1 MNEYN
6 IYYILYK
13 NQDQKKVEF
22 PFENSIVGGDTMMNI
37 QINDKVII
45 KSSCNSKGQSGFVID
60 TYNVGTQKYVMVQL
74 KDRKQG
80 YNVLSVEKIESEDN
94 KMTGFSKVAIVN
106 LVEDYSKKDYGFA
119 LYDED
124 INEIVKYDTSHP
136 LYVVVNARGKDNR
149 ILGILKEIK
158 TVEEYGKSVTAQ
170 VIGVVNMNAYNARI
184 DEENRLKEI
193 AKQKASIEKEL
204 KSEIEKMNN
213 IALYEKM
220 AKEHP
225 ENPRLA
231 ELVNA
236 LKELGE

>member
-1 MNEYN
+1 MR
-6 IYYILYK
+6 
-13 NQDQKKVEF
+13 
-22 PFENSIVGGDTMMNI
+22 NI

-45 KSSCNSKGQSGFVID
+45 KSSCNSRGQTGFVID

-74 KDRKQG
+74 KNRKQG
-80 YNVLSVEKIESEDN
+80 YNVLSVEKVESEDN

-119 LYDED
+119 LYEDEW
-124 INEIVKYDTSHP
+124 NLIVDKDPSKHP
-136 LYVVVNARGKDNR
+136 VYVVVNARGKDNR
-149 ILGILKEIK
+149 VLGIIKELM
-158 TVEEYGKSVTAQ
+158 TVEEYGKNVTAQ
-170 VIGVVNMNAYNARI
+170 VIGVVNMDGYNARI

-193 AKQKASIEKEL
+193 AKQKASIENEL
-204 KSEIEKMNN
+204 KSEIDKMNN

>member
-1 MNEYN
+1 MRN
-6 IYYILYK
+6 
-13 NQDQKKVEF
+13 V
-22 PFENSIVGGDTMMNI
+22 

-45 KSSCNSKGQSGFVID
+45 KSSCNSKGQTGFVID

-80 YNVLSVEKIESEDN
+80 YNVLSVEKVESEDN
-94 KMTGFSKVAIVN
+94 KMTGFEQIAIVN

-119 LYDED
+119 LYEDEWKLIAEKD
-124 INEIVKYDTSHP
+124 PSKHP
-136 LYVVVNARGKDNR
+136 VYVVVNARGKDNR
-149 ILGILKEIK
+149 VLGILKEVK
-158 TVEEYGKSVTAQ
+158 SVEAYGKGVTAQ
-170 VIGVVNMNAYNARI
+170 VVGVVNMNAYNARI
-184 DEENRLKEI
+184 DEENRQKEI

-204 KSEIEKMNN
+204 KSEIDKMNN

>member
-1 MNEYN
+1 MSNDYDK
-6 IYYILYK
+6 Y
-13 NQDQKKVEF
+13 QDQRVKVIYNKRKYKE
-22 PFENSIVGGDTMMNI
+22 ENIVGRYGQVIKTTGDSI
-37 QINDKVII
+37 AVQIDGMYNAA
-45 KSSCNSKGQSGFVID
+45 SSNGLYWFSRSELDIVSD
-60 TYNVGTQKYVMVQL
+60 
-74 KDRKQG
+74 
-80 YNVLSVEKIESEDN
+80 ESEDN
-94 KMTGFSKVAIVN
+94 KMTGFNKVAIVN
-106 LVEDYSKKDYGFA
+106 LVDDYNKKDYGFA

-124 INEIVKYDTSHP
+124 INEIVKYDTNHP
-136 LYVVVNARGKDNR
+136 VYVVVNARGKDNR
-149 ILGILKEIK
+149 VLGILKEIK
-158 TVEEYGKSVTAQ
+158 AVEEYGKSVTAQ
-170 VIGVVNMNAYNARI
+170 VVGVVNTDGYNARV

-204 KSEIEKMNN
+204 KSEIDKMNN

>member
-1 MNEYN
+1 MR
-6 IYYILYK
+6 
-13 NQDQKKVEF
+13 
-22 PFENSIVGGDTMMNI
+22 NI

-45 KSSCNSKGQSGFVID
+45 KSSCNSRGQTGIVID

-80 YNVLSVEKIESEDN
+80 YNVLSVEKVESEDN

-106 LVEDYSKKDYGFA
+106 FVDDYNKKDYGFA

-124 INEIVKYDTSHP
+124 INEIIKYDTNHP
-136 LYVVVNARGKDNR
+136 LYLIVNARGKDNR
-149 ILGILKEIK
+149 VLGILKEIK
-158 TVEEYGKSVTAQ
+158 TVEEYGKGVTAQ
-170 VIGVVNMNAYNARI
+170 VVGVVNMNAYNARI
-184 DEENRLKEI
+184 DEENRQKEI

-204 KSEIEKMNN
+204 KSEIDKMNN

>member
-1 MNEYN
+1 MR
-6 IYYILYK
+6 
-13 NQDQKKVEF
+13 
-22 PFENSIVGGDTMMNI
+22 NI

-45 KSSCNSKGQSGFVID
+45 KSSCNSKGQTGFVID

-74 KDRKQG
+74 KNRKQG
-80 YNVLSVEKIESEDN
+80 YNVLSVEKVESEDN
-94 KMTGFSKVAIVN
+94 KMTGFEQVAIVN
-106 LVEDYSKKDYGFA
+106 LVDDYSKKDYGFA
-119 LYDED
+119 LYE
-124 INEIVKYDTSHP
+124 NEWNLIVEKDPSKHP
-136 LYVVVNARGKDNR
+136 VYVVVNARGKDNR
-149 ILGILKEIK
+149 VLGIVKELM
-158 TVEEYGKSVTAQ
+158 TVEEYGKNVTAQ
-170 VIGVVNMNAYNARI
+170 VVGVVNMDGYNARI

-204 KSEIEKMNN
+204 KSEIDKMNN

-225 ENPRLA
+225 ENPRLS

>member
-1 MNEYN
+1 
-6 IYYILYK
+6 
-13 NQDQKKVEF
+13 
-22 PFENSIVGGDTMMNI
+22 
-37 QINDKVII
+37 
-45 KSSCNSKGQSGFVID
+45 
-60 TYNVGTQKYVMVQL
+60 
-74 KDRKQG
+74 
-80 YNVLSVEKIESEDN
+80 
-94 KMTGFSKVAIVN
+94 MTGFSKVAIVN
-106 LVEDYSKKDYGFA
+106 LVDDYNKKDYGFA

-124 INEIVKYDTSHP
+124 INEIVKYDTNHP
-136 LYVVVNARGKDNR
+136 LYLIVNARGKDNR
-149 ILGILKEIK
+149 VLGILKEIK
-158 TVEEYGKSVTAQ
+158 TVEEYGKGVTAQ
-170 VIGVVNMNAYNARI
+170 VVGVVNMNAYNARI
-184 DEENRLKEI
+184 DEENRQKEI

>member
-1 MNEYN
+1 MYN
-6 IYYILYK
+6 AASSNGLYWFSRS
-13 NQDQKKVEF
+13 EL
-22 PFENSIVGGDTMMNI
+22 NI
-37 QINDKVII
+37 IRD
-45 KSSCNSKGQSGFVID
+45 
-60 TYNVGTQKYVMVQL
+60 
-74 KDRKQG
+74 
-80 YNVLSVEKIESEDN
+80 ESEDN
-94 KMTGFSKVAIVN
+94 KMTGFEQVAIVN

-119 LYDED
+119 LYE
-124 INEIVKYDTSHP
+124 NEWNLIVEKDPSKHP
-136 LYVVVNARGKDNR
+136 VYVVVNARGKDNR
-149 ILGILKEIK
+149 VLGIVKELM
-158 TVEEYGKSVTAQ
+158 TVEEYGKNVTAQ
-170 VIGVVNMNAYNARI
+170 VVGVVNMDGYNARI

-204 KSEIEKMNN
+204 KSEIDKMNN

>member
-1 MNEYN
+1 MSKIYDYEEYQ
-6 IYYILYK
+6 
-13 NQDQKKVEF
+13 NQRVKVTYTNKRKYRE
-22 PFENSIVGGDTMMNI
+22 ENIVGLYGQVIKTTSRSIAVQIDGMYNTASFNGLYWFERSELNI
-37 QINDKVII
+37 VRD
-45 KSSCNSKGQSGFVID
+45 
-60 TYNVGTQKYVMVQL
+60 
-74 KDRKQG
+74 
-80 YNVLSVEKIESEDN
+80 ESEDN
-94 KMTGFSKVAIVN
+94 KMTEFSKVAIVN
-106 LVEDYSKKDYGFA
+106 LVDDYNQKDYGFA

-124 INEIVKYDTSHP
+124 INEIVKYDTKHP
-136 LYVVVNARGKDNR
+136 LYLIVNARGKDNKV
-149 ILGILKEIK
+149 LGILKEIK
-158 TVEEYGKSVTAQ
+158 TVEEYGKGVIAQ
-170 VIGVVNMNAYNARI
+170 VVGVVNMNAYNARI

-204 KSEIEKMNN
+204 KSEIDKMNN

>member
-1 MNEYN
+1 MR
-6 IYYILYK
+6 
-13 NQDQKKVEF
+13 
-22 PFENSIVGGDTMMNI
+22 NI

-45 KSSCNSKGQSGFVID
+45 KSSCNSKGQTGFVID

-80 YNVLSVEKIESEDN
+80 YNVLSVEKVESEDN
-94 KMTGFSKVAIVN
+94 KMTGFEQIAIVN

-119 LYDED
+119 LYEDEWKL
-124 INEIVKYDTSHP
+124 IVEKDPSKHP
-136 LYVVVNARGKDNR
+136 VYVVVNARGKDNR
-149 ILGILKEIK
+149 VLGILKEVK
-158 TVEEYGKSVTAQ
+158 SVEAYGKGVTAQ
-170 VIGVVNMNAYNARI
+170 VVGVVNMNAYNARI
-184 DEENRLKEI
+184 DEENRQKEI

-204 KSEIEKMNN
+204 KSEIDKMNN

>member
-1 MNEYN
+1 MR
-6 IYYILYK
+6 
-13 NQDQKKVEF
+13 
-22 PFENSIVGGDTMMNI
+22 NI

-45 KSSCNSKGQSGFVID
+45 KSSCNSKGQTGLVID
-60 TYNVGTQKYVMVQL
+60 TYNGGTQKYVMVQL
-74 KDRKQG
+74 KNRKQG
-80 YNVLSVEKIESEDN
+80 YNVLSVEKVESEDN
-94 KMTGFSKVAIVN
+94 KMTGFSKVAIVK
-106 LVEDYSKKDYGFA
+106 LVDDYNQKDYGFA

-124 INEIVKYDTSHP
+124 INEIGKHDTNHP
-136 LYVVVNARGKDNR
+136 LYLIVNAKGKDNR
-149 ILGILKEIK
+149 VLGILKEIK
-158 TVEEYGKSVTAQ
+158 TVEEYGKGVTAQ
-170 VIGVVNMNAYNARI
+170 VVGVVNMNAYNARI
-184 DEENRLKEI
+184 DEENRQKEI

>member
-1 MNEYN
+1 MSKIYDYNEY
-6 IYYILYK
+6 
-13 NQDQKKVEF
+13 QDQRVKVIYTSKRQYRK
-22 PFENSIVGGDTMMNI
+22 ENIVGRYGQVVKTTSDSIAVQIDGMYNTASSNGLYWFSRSELNI
-37 QINDKVII
+37 MRD
-45 KSSCNSKGQSGFVID
+45 
-60 TYNVGTQKYVMVQL
+60 
-74 KDRKQG
+74 
-80 YNVLSVEKIESEDN
+80 ESEDN

-106 LVEDYSKKDYGFA
+106 LVDDYNQKDYGFA

-124 INEIVKYDTSHP
+124 INEIVKYDTNNP
-136 LYVVVNARGKDNR
+136 LYLIVNARGKDNR
-149 ILGILKEIK
+149 VLGILKEIK
-158 TVEEYGKSVTAQ
+158 TVEDYGKGVTAQ
-170 VIGVVNMNAYNARI
+170 VVGVVNMNAYNARI

>member
-1 MNEYN
+1 MSEIYDYNEY
-6 IYYILYK
+6 
-13 NQDQKKVEF
+13 QDQRVKVTYTDKRKYRE
-22 PFENSIVGGDTMMNI
+22 ENIVGRYGQVIKTTSGSIAVQIDGMYNAASSNGFYWFSRSELNI
-37 QINDKVII
+37 IRV
-45 KSSCNSKGQSGFVID
+45 
-60 TYNVGTQKYVMVQL
+60 
-74 KDRKQG
+74 
-80 YNVLSVEKIESEDN
+80 ESEDN
-94 KMTGFSKVAIVN
+94 KMTGFEQVAIVN

-119 LYDED
+119 LYEDER
-124 INEIVKYDTSHP
+124 NLIVEKDPSKHP
-136 LYVVVNARGKDNR
+136 VYVVVNTRGKDNR
-149 ILGILKEIK
+149 VLGIVKELM
-158 TVEEYGKSVTAQ
+158 TVEEYGKNVTAQ
-170 VIGVVNMNAYNARI
+170 VVGVVNMDGYNARI
-184 DEENRLKEI
+184 DKENRLKEI

>member
-1 MNEYN
+1 MR
-6 IYYILYK
+6 
-13 NQDQKKVEF
+13 
-22 PFENSIVGGDTMMNI
+22 NI

-45 KSSCNSKGQSGFVID
+45 KSSCNSKGQTGFVIG
-60 TYNVGTQKYVMVQL
+60 TYNMGAQKYVMVQL

-80 YNVLSVEKIESEDN
+80 YNVLSVEKVESEDN
-94 KMTGFSKVAIVN
+94 RMAGFEYVAIVN
-106 LVEDYSKKDYGFA
+106 LIEDYSKKDYGFA
-119 LYDED
+119 LYEDEW
-124 INEIVKYDTSHP
+124 NLIVEKDPSKHP
-136 LYVVVNARGKDNR
+136 VYVVVNARGKDNR
-149 ILGILKEIK
+149 VLGIVNELK
-158 TVEEYGKSVTAQ
+158 TVEEYGKGVTAQ
-170 VIGVVNMNAYNARI
+170 VVGVVNTDGYNARI

-225 ENPRLA
+225 ENPRLT

>member
-1 MNEYN
+1 MA
-6 IYYILYK
+6 
-13 NQDQKKVEF
+13 EF
-22 PFENSIVGGDTMMNI
+22 N
-37 QINDKVII
+37 
-45 KSSCNSKGQSGFVID
+45 
-60 TYNVGTQKYVMVQL
+60 
-74 KDRKQG
+74 
-80 YNVLSVEKIESEDN
+80 
-94 KMTGFSKVAIVN
+94 KVAIVN
-106 LVEDYSKKDYGFA
+106 LVDDYNKKDYGFA

-124 INEIVKYDTSHP
+124 MNEIVKYDTNHP

-149 ILGILKEIK
+149 VLGILKEVK
-158 TVEEYGKSVTAQ
+158 SVEAYGKGVTAQ

-184 DEENRLKEI
+184 DEENRQKEI

-204 KSEIEKMNN
+204 KSEIDKMNN

>member
-1 MNEYN
+1 MR
-6 IYYILYK
+6 
-13 NQDQKKVEF
+13 
-22 PFENSIVGGDTMMNI
+22 NI

-45 KSSCNSKGQSGFVID
+45 KSSCNSKGQIGFVID
-60 TYNVGTQKYVMVQL
+60 TYNVGTQKYVMVKL
-74 KDRKQG
+74 KNRKQG
-80 YNVLSVEKIESEDN
+80 YNVLSVEKVESEDN
-94 KMTGFSKVAIVN
+94 KMTGFNKVAIVN
-106 LVEDYSKKDYGFA
+106 LIDDYNKKDYGFA

-124 INEIVKYDTSHP
+124 INEILKYDTKHP
-136 LYVVVNARGKDNR
+136 LYLIVNARGKDNKV
-149 ILGILKEIK
+149 LGILKEIK
-158 TVEEYGKSVTAQ
+158 TVEEYGKGVTAQ
-170 VIGVVNMNAYNARI
+170 VVGVVNMNAYNARI
-184 DEENRLKEI
+184 DEENRQKEI

>member
-1 MNEYN
+1 MSK
-6 IYYILYK
+6 IYDYDKY
-13 NQDQKKVEF
+13 QDQRVKVVYTDKRKYKE
-22 PFENSIVGGDTMMNI
+22 EDIVGQCGQVIKTTGDSIAVQIDGMYNAASSNGLYWFSRSELNI
-37 QINDKVII
+37 IRD
-45 KSSCNSKGQSGFVID
+45 
-60 TYNVGTQKYVMVQL
+60 
-74 KDRKQG
+74 
-80 YNVLSVEKIESEDN
+80 ESENN

-106 LVEDYSKKDYGFA
+106 LVDDYNKKDYGFA

-124 INEIVKYDTSHP
+124 INEIVKYDTNHP
-136 LYVVVNARGKDNR
+136 LYLIVNARGKDNKV
-149 ILGILKEIK
+149 LGILKAIQ

-184 DEENRLKEI
+184 DEENRQKEI

-231 ELVNA
+231 ELVNE

>member
-1 MNEYN
+1 MRN
-6 IYYILYK
+6 
-13 NQDQKKVEF
+13 V
-22 PFENSIVGGDTMMNI
+22 

-45 KSSCNSKGQSGFVID
+45 KSSCNSKGQTGFVID

-80 YNVLSVEKIESEDN
+80 YNVLSVEKVESEDN
-94 KMTGFSKVAIVN
+94 KMTGFEQIAIVN

-119 LYDED
+119 LYKDEWKLIAEKD
-124 INEIVKYDTSHP
+124 PSKHP
-136 LYVVVNARGKDNR
+136 VYVVVNARGKDNR
-149 ILGILKEIK
+149 VLGILKEVK
-158 TVEEYGKSVTAQ
+158 SVEAYGKGVTAQ
-170 VIGVVNMNAYNARI
+170 VVGVVNMNAYNARI
-184 DEENRLKEI
+184 DEENRQKEI

-204 KSEIEKMNN
+204 KSEIDKMNN

>member
-1 MNEYN
+1 M
-6 IYYILYK
+6 K
-13 NQDQKKVEF
+13 
-22 PFENSIVGGDTMMNI
+22 NI

-45 KSSCNSKGQSGFVID
+45 KSSCNSNGQTGFVID
-60 TYNVGTQKYVMVQL
+60 TYNMGTQKYVMVQL
-74 KDRKQG
+74 KNRKQG
-80 YNVLSVEKIESEDN
+80 YNVLSVEKVESEDN

-106 LVEDYSKKDYGFA
+106 LVDGYNQKDYGFA

-124 INEIVKYDTSHP
+124 INEIVKYDTNHP
-136 LYVVVNARGKDNR
+136 LYLIVNARGKDNR
-149 ILGILKEIK
+149 VLGILKEIK
-158 TVEEYGKSVTAQ
+158 TVEEYGKGVTAQ

-184 DEENRLKEI
+184 DEENRQKEI

-204 KSEIEKMNN
+204 KSEIDKMNN

-225 ENPRLA
+225 ENPRLT

>member
-1 MNEYN
+1 MSKIYDYEEYQ
-6 IYYILYK
+6 
-13 NQDQKKVEF
+13 NQRVKVTYDKRKYRE
-22 PFENSIVGGDTMMNI
+22 ENIVGLHGQVVKITSGLI
-37 QINDKVII
+37 AVQIDGMYNAASSNGLYWFKRSELDII
-45 KSSCNSKGQSGFVID
+45 RD
-60 TYNVGTQKYVMVQL
+60 
-74 KDRKQG
+74 
-80 YNVLSVEKIESEDN
+80 ESEDN

-106 LVEDYSKKDYGFA
+106 LVDDYNKKDSGFA

-124 INEIVKYDTSHP
+124 INEIVKYDTNHP
-136 LYVVVNARGKDNR
+136 LYVVVNARRKDNR
-149 ILGILKEIK
+149 VLGILKEIK
-158 TVEEYGKSVTAQ
+158 AVEEYGKSVTAQ
-170 VIGVVNMNAYNARI
+170 VVGVVNMNGYNVRV

-193 AKQKASIEKEL
+193 AKQKASSEKEL
-204 KSEIEKMNN
+204 KSEIDKMNN